1 MVNFISHPV
10 ITGFICSAS
19 ITISGGQLKKL
30 FGIHI
35 STHKFF
41 PEMWEL
47 LKNLKDTNMYDL
59 LIGIIS
65 MLLIYLF
72 KGVIRKKQTIFCQN
86 FRIFVKKFNNTIEV
100 KRHLKRGTHVQ

>member
-10 ITGFICSAS
+10 ITGFICSAA
-19 ITISGGQLKKL
+19 ITIPAGQLKKL

-47 LKNLKDTNMYDL
+47 FKGLKHTNIYDL
-59 LIGIIS
+59 IIGIIA
-65 MLLIYLF
+65 MVLLFLMKWIKSKYADNES
-72 KGVIRKKQTIFCQN
+72 VHRYVRKTCWL
-86 FRIFVKKFNNTIEV
+86 V
-100 KRHLKRGTHVQ
+100 GTAR